1 MFRAAQDSAIS
12 RLRSRVAKV
21 LDWHKMPVLDT
32 LVVIT
37 KSLSQPTRH
46 PRERL
51 EPEPS
56 DRVAGLYLPEDLVG
70 YTIGAVE
77 IAHRGSGEKGKLVV
91 DARRSYLWNDSKA
104 AMHISNRSD
113 EGRDAI
119 RQAIIKRL
127 LPEWSRTL
135 ASMTSRA
142 ASALTS
148 RSSDY
153 SRRDRRSLA
162 GHLFPR
168 INTSFY
174 FCHFGV
180 GVMPFCFFVH
190 VSSSNLLFGK
200 Y

>member
-1 MFRAAQDSAIS
+1 MPFSDWVRSVGITILKSRPDPQLDALQSKTGTGEFVFRAAQDSAIS

-77 IAHRGSGEKGKLVV
+77 IAHRGSGEKGKV
-91 DARRSYLWNDSKA
+91 S
-104 AMHISNRSD
+104 
-113 EGRDAI
+113 GRCSPI
-119 RQAIIKRL
+119 
-127 LPEWSRTL
+127 LPLE
-135 ASMTSRA
+135 
-142 ASALTS
+142 
-148 RSSDY
+148 
-153 SRRDRRSLA
+153 
-162 GHLFPR
+162 
-168 INTSFY
+168 
-174 FCHFGV
+174 
-180 GVMPFCFFVH
+180 
-190 VSSSNLLFGK
+190 
-200 Y
+200 